1 MPNRRQKNKSRRVN
15 LRIEARGGIIS
26 EADNIAEEIRVRTN
40 LTART
45 ISFVKPYLG
54 SVKRVSDDLA
64 ITDILSG
71 LRHYCDRRDL
81 AYKKLDRAAC
91 ALYFEQKAY
100 EAAWPA
106 LVENLEGVTHRQPIH
121 RMRRQV

>member
-40 LTART
+40 LTVRT
-45 ISFVKPYLG
+45 ISIVKPYLG
-54 SVKRVSDDLA
+54 SVKRVSDELA

-71 LRHYCDRRDL
+71 LRHYCDRRGL
-81 AYKKLDRAAC
+81 GFKKLDRAAC
-91 ALYFEQKAY
+91 ALYFEEKAY

-106 LVENLEGVTHRQPIH
+106 LSENLEGVTHRQPIH
-121 RMRRQV
+121 RMRRRV